1 MSADEIKNTPDVEA
15 VAAPEKDAAKA
26 AGEVKKPA
34 AKKAAAKPATKK
46 PVAKKPAAKAAPK
59 KAATKKAAPKKAAAE
74 AATSKPSTKKAAPV
88 KPATK
93 KAAPV
98 KPIKRASVERPAKLK
113 ADKKAPP
120 ETRHGGFGVATV
132 VDASGKE
139 LETRDLS
146 KDLFAVPA
154 NVNTLHLV
162 VRAEQAA
169 RRRGSASSKT
179 RGEVRGS
186 TAKLYRQKGTGRAR
200 AGSFQSP
207 LWRGGG
213 VVFGPMPRS
222 YAKGMPRKM
231 ARLAFCAAF
240 SGRVRDGEVRVLE
253 TLTLEAPKTKTLAAV
268 VKSLGL
274 KRGALLIV
282 DKPDR
287 KLLLAVRN
295 LPDVTLTTPNEVNTY
310 QLLRWPVV
318 VITKA
323 ALETLRTRLAAG
335 AGEGKAA

>member
-1 MSADEIKNTPDVEA
+1 MSKLNVYTMTGATAGDMELPDVLLVEGRGDQTVHDA
-15 VAAPEKDAAKA
+15 IVAHR
-26 AGEVKKPA
+26 
-34 AKKAAAKPATKK
+34 AAARAGT
-46 PVAKKPAAKAAPK
+46 
-59 KAATKKAAPKKAAAE
+59 AATKNKALVSGSR
-74 AATSKPSTKKAAPV
+74 SKPW
-88 KPATK
+88 
-93 KAAPV
+93 
-98 KPIKRASVERPAKLK
+98 
-113 ADKKAPP
+113 
-120 ETRHGGFGVATV
+120 
-132 VDASGKE
+132 
-139 LETRDLS
+139 
-146 KDLFAVPA
+146 
-154 NVNTLHLV
+154 
-162 VRAEQAA
+162 
-169 RRRGSASSKT
+169 
-179 RGEVRGS
+179 
-186 TAKLYRQKGTGRAR
+186 RQKGTGRAR
-200 AGSFQSP
+200 AGYKQSP
-207 LWRGGG
+207 IWRGGG

-222 YAKGMPRKM
+222 YAKSMPRKM

-253 TLTLEAPKTKTLAAV
+253 TLTLEAPKTKALAAV

-295 LPDVTLTTPNEVNTY
+295 LPDVELTTPTEVNTY